1 MTNDPLS
8 RFACRFSSEDIDRPA
23 RQKPKLGLQLLKAA
37 RQYREALD
45 SAASAR
51 RDLIAA
57 VVVRCEDEAGA
68 LNALNHLAETFGTPG
83 FIRDDL
89 NR

>member
-8 RFACRFSSEDIDRPA
+8 RFACRFTPEVLDRPA
-23 RQKPKLGLQLLKAA
+23 RQKPKLGLAVLKAA

-57 VVVRCEDEAGA
+57 AAVRCSDEVAA
-68 LNALNHLAETFGTPG
+68 LDALNHLAETFGTPG
-83 FIRDDL
+83 FGRDEL
-89 NR
+89 EH